1 MSMNSTTSPHWICP
15 RCDGQG
21 QVLAAKV
28 NATGQ
33 DIFVCDE
40 CEAMWLAAEDVGL
53 VEHVDFGSYM
63 QGQGL
68 APLWSEITLTNGRG
82 DAA

>member
-1 MSMNSTTSPHWICP
+1 MNPTARSHTLCP

-21 QVLAAKV
+21 NVLAAVV

-33 DIFVCDE
+33 PIFVCDE
-40 CEAMWLAAEDVGL
+40 CEAMWLATDDVGRAGR
-53 VEHVDFGSYM
+53 VDFGSYM

-68 APLWSEITLTNGRG
+68 APLWSEITLLDEGG
-82 DAA
+82 GAS